1 MSATPK
7 KLTKDAIAEALID
20 IRFECEE
27 SVSLPEIVVGKLAE
41 LEAWR
46 DFQKVRLPVS
56 EIPATIRSQDPSLK
70 NQPVL
75 EIRETNGSRLVK
87 IGVNILSFHRLAPYP
102 GWESFKP
109 EIYNVIDGLFSSFQD
124 FKATRLGFRYIN
136 IFTDTDHGVKN
147 VRHLNYSVKV
157 AGQDL
162 QEPQNLNYK
171 IARSNVHTALV
182 RIASSEFVSGP
193 AGRTIDVLVDLD
205 VFTPEG
211 WSTDDVGVA
220 QKWVEA
226 AHTYEKEEFFKLFT
240 DDMITKLVEIE

>member
-7 KLTKDAIAEALID
+7 KLTKDAIAEALFD
-20 IRFECEE
+20 VRFECEE
-27 SVSLPEIVVGKLAE
+27 SVSLPEIVIGKLAE
-41 LEAWR
+41 FEAWR
-46 DFQKVRLPVS
+46 DFKKVRLPVS

-75 EIRETNGSRLVK
+75 ELREMNGSRLVK
-87 IGVNILSFHRLAPYP
+87 IGVNVLSFHRLAPYP

-109 EIYNVIDGLFSSFQD
+109 EIDSVIDGLFGSFQD

-147 VRHLNYSVKV
+147 VKHLNYSVNV

-171 IARSNVHTALV
+171 IARSDVHTALV

-193 AGRTIDVLVDLD
+193 AGRTIDVLVDVD

-211 WSTDDVGVA
+211 WNTDDVEDA
-220 QKWVEA
+220 RNWVEA

-240 DDMITKLVEIE
+240 DDMITKLVEVE